1 MERILMQNLDVVRLE
16 ITAPIAEIVLNR
28 PAQRNALDDA
38 VFDGLMAAI
47 ARTANDESVRVVLLR
62 GEGPVFCAGND
73 LKERAGM
80 SLEQLADRRSKGRA
94 VFDALEHHP
103 RPCIAVVHGPAVAAG
118 IELALCCD
126 FIIAGEAAT
135 FRYPEGI
142 RGAGGG
148 TRRLPH
154 IVGKAMAKQ
163 ILFTGMLIDAQ
174 EALRLRLVNRVVP
187 DEQLLG
193 VAREIAATIAKGRPH
208 ATTQT
213 KRAID
218 RGVDAA
224 PDDAERLEQE
234 AIDAAIRF
242 QSGRDGDSRTR

>member
-1 MERILMQNLDVVRLE
+1 VQNHDVVRVE
-16 ITAPIAEIVLNR
+16 VEPPIAEIILNR
-28 PAQRNALDDA
+28 PAQRNALDNA
-38 VFDGLMAAI
+38 MLDGLMVALE
-47 ARTANDESVRVVLLR
+47 RTATDESIRVILLR

-80 SLEQLADRRSKGRA
+80 SLEQLTARRSKGRA
-94 VFDALEHHP
+94 VFDALEQHP
-103 RPCIAVVHGPAVAAG
+103 RPCVAVVHGPAVAAG
-118 IELALCCD
+118 IEIALCCD
-126 FIIAGEAAT
+126 FIVAGESAT

-148 TRRLPH
+148 TRRLPQ
-154 IVGKAMAKQ
+154 IVGRAIAKE
-163 ILFTGMLIDAQ
+163 ILFTGMLIDAP

-187 DEQLLG
+187 NNQLLD

-218 RGVDAA
+218 RGVEADR
-224 PDDAERLEQE
+224 DDAERIEQE
-234 AIDAAIRF
+234 AIEAAVRF
-242 QSGRDGDSRTR
+242 QGGRDDDSTAT